1 MIQIGKV
8 VGDGRADLTI
18 RKPFQQLKNLL
29 VTRTN
34 KTYSESLDNFMIVF
48 CLAGEAKDFKFEG
61 FDRLRINR
69 KKKEI
74 WIDYGVKKGFF
85 QDKNETYIKDY
96 LINVVHQALEFFFQ
110 RLEKEKIDFNRDD
123 LLNDFQTVSE
133 LFLNESG

>member
-29 VTRTN
+29 TTHT
-34 KTYSESLDNFMIVF
+34 KKAYSESLDNFMIVF
-48 CLAGEAKDFKFEG
+48 CLSGEAKDFNFEG

-85 QDKNETYIKDY
+85 QDKNEAYNKDY
-96 LINVVHQALEFFFQ
+96 LINVVRQALEIFFQ

-123 LLNDFQTVSE
+123 LVSDFQMVSE
-133 LFLNESG
+133 QFLKESG